1 MQIVLR
7 CALPLFALWLGAS
20 IARADPQ
27 YVPDPGKYAADIMPL
42 LAEKNVASASK
53 MISDTI
59 GKPSYADNLQNAMN
73 ALSSKNIDY
82 SDKVIDNT
90 FGKSLRHIVYYS
102 FVENVGFIYS
112 GSISKCRVAAGYWPI
127 LFLKQKRTSYFRK
140 TSSII
145 RFARVQVCVDQIT
158 AAGISKGTG

>member
-27 YVPDPGKYAADIMPL
+27 YVPDPDKYAADIMRL
-42 LAEKNVASASK
+42 LVEKNIASASK

-59 GKPSYADNLQNAMN
+59 GKPSYADNLQNALN
-73 ALSSKNIDY
+73 ALSSKNIDC

-90 FGKSLRHIVYYS
+90 FGKSLRQIIYYS
-102 FVENVGFIYS
+102 FVESVGFIYFQFNFKMS
-112 GSISKCRVAAGYWPI
+112 SRGWI
-127 LFLKQKRTSYFRK
+127 LANFIFK
-140 TSSII
+140 TETNEL
-145 RFARVQVCVDQIT
+145 FPKDFVDH
-158 AAGISKGTG
+158 